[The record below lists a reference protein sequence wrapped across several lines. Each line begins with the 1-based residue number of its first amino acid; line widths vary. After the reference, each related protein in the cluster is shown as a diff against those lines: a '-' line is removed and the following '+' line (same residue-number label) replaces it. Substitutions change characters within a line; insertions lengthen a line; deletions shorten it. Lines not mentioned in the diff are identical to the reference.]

1 MQVPMHMSTMPAL
14 KLLFAVLDKSMVGTI
29 NEYID
34 NHKLQDHS
42 NQLVGQ
48 IRQDKKSAQLQLDM
62 NDLVPKKLGEF
73 LKTMAATYSKEH
85 NIVAKLVP

>member
-1 MQVPMHMSTMPAL
+1 M
-14 KLLFAVLDKSMVGTI
+14 FAVLDKSMVDTI

-73 LKTMAATYSKEH
+73 LRTMAATYSKEH
-85 NIVAKLVP
+85 NIVAKSIIDKIDTL